1 MYKTN
6 RQKLI
11 TTNIYDSL
19 LKAQKQLNDLQ
30 DRREA
35 FCIID
40 VLNDNMEYPCIC
52 DCEKCIAKWL
62 ND

>member
-11 TTNIYDSL
+11 TTSIYDTI
-19 LKAQKQLNDLQ
+19 LKAQKQLSNFQ
-30 DRREA
+30 DNHEV

-40 VLNDNMEYPCIC
+40 VLNGNIGHPCIC